1 MSCAF
6 ATKLFHEKTADE
18 IVECLSVFLEDVET
32 DELIAKTDFHKI
44 LELYATKFSESEV
57 LKSDPKFWKLSSY
70 WTEVVK
76 EWISGNDY
84 VCEQF
89 GIEQGNFVRAI
100 LKLSN
105 IVEEWLNMATIMQD
119 VEMIEKMKD
128 VKNKVIR
135 GFVVPDSLY
144 LRI

>member
-1 MSCAF
+1 MMHDAN
-6 ATKLFHEKTADE
+6 E

-32 DELIAKTDFHKI
+32 DELIPKTEFHKI
-44 LELYATKFSESEV
+44 LEAYAVQFAETEV
-57 LKSDPKFWKLSSY
+57 LKSDSKFWKLSSY
-70 WTEVVK
+70 WIEIVK
-76 EWISGNDY
+76 EWLYGNDF

-105 IVEEWLNMATIMQD
+105 IVEEWMNMATIMQD
-119 VEMIEKMKD
+119 VEMVEKMKD
-128 VKNKVIR
+128 VKLKIIR